1 METFQRWCDSQQL
14 EEAERSRGAAN
25 GGGGGGLMELNQS
38 WKSCEEL
45 KHDGV
50 RTTAFLTGRN
60 LERDLAG

>member
-14 EEAERSRGAAN
+14 EEAERSKGAAN
-25 GGGGGGLMELNQS
+25 GGGLMELNQS